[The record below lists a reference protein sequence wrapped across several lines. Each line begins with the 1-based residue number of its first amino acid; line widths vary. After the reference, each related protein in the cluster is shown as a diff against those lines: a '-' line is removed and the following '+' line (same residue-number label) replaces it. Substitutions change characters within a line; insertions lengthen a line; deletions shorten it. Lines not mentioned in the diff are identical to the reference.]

1 MRKPWSREARYMTL
15 AIIIALVLLGVWYI
29 RDLLNPLII
38 AGLIAYILMPAVN
51 LLKLKFKRMSHVL
64 AVNLVYFL
72 GLAIAVAIPAIVL
85 PIFAGELD
93 NLVSD
98 LLNLPTMIDS
108 IFSKP
113 LVIAGYSINLQPYLP
128 NLANTLSTFLNSIPS
143 NLLKVLESTS
153 KNAAWF
159 LVILVTIYYLLI
171 DWDKVRNWMIHLA
184 PRKYTWDVWHLYL
197 QIKKVWSAYLRG
209 TLALMFIVG
218 LVFTIVYLIIG
229 LPGALIIGFLAG
241 LFSLVP
247 ELGPLVTAI
256 IATSVALVEGSYYLP
271 LSHFWFA
278 FLVVGIYV
286 VLINL
291 KGIWLRPRI
300 MGRSVHL
307 NEGLVFVAIMAA
319 IVYQGI
325 LGALIVIPVIA
336 SVVVISR
343 YLRRRIL
350 AQPPFILKG
359 KDKAMVKPREGKKQK
374 FNKKK
379 QMQENIK

>member
-1 MRKPWSREARYMTL
+1 
-15 AIIIALVLLGVWYI
+15 
-29 RDLLNPLII
+29 
-38 AGLIAYILMPAVN
+38 
-51 LLKLKFKRMSHVL
+51 
-64 AVNLVYFL
+64 
-72 GLAIAVAIPAIVL
+72 
-85 PIFAGELD
+85 
-93 NLVSD
+93 
-98 LLNLPTMIDS
+98 
-108 IFSKP
+108 
-113 LVIAGYSINLQPYLP
+113 
-128 NLANTLSTFLNSIPS
+128 
-143 NLLKVLESTS
+143 
-153 KNAAWF
+153 
-159 LVILVTIYYLLI
+159 
-171 DWDKVRNWMIHLA
+171 
-184 PRKYTWDVWHLYL
+184 
-197 QIKKVWSAYLRG
+197 
-209 TLALMFIVG
+209 
-218 LVFTIVYLIIG
+218 
-229 LPGALIIGFLAG
+229 
-241 LFSLVP
+241 
-247 ELGPLVTAI
+247 
-256 IATSVALVEGSYYLP
+256 LVEGSYYLP